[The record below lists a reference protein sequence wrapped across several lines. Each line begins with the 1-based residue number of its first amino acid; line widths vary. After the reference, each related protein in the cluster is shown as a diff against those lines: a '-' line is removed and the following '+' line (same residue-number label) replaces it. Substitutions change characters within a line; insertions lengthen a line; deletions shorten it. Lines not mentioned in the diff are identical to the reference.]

1 MAGIN
6 ETTNALPSNQMGVSM
21 QKVLSSILTDLVALT
36 AAVNQLITDYNTNET
51 IATDTTAQPVTL
63 ITKP

>member
-6 ETTNALPSNQMGVSM
+6 ETSNALPSNQMAVAMHTALAS
-21 QKVLSSILTDLVALT
+21 VLTDLVALT
-36 AAVNQLITDYNTNET
+36 AAVNQLISDYNANEA

-63 ITKP
+63 VTTP